1 MRLNERK
8 LKTYNFDPTNSK
20 MSRSIRDLNQYISDG
35 VLSLPQY
42 QRDISWNT
50 KKMVALLNYQLF
62 GKAPISPL
70 SLNEILDKEAAT
82 PQISLI
88 DRRPMTDDE
97 LARVKWS
104 VIDGQQRLTTN
115 YLAYTNAAGI
125 SNVVFDF
132 GKATFVEAKIPT
144 SNQIPAGI
152 LLNKNIEKLK
162 KYLAG
167 MPGYDPTRHYSYII
181 DIREKLSKYEYTLHI
196 AEDMT
201 QEEQL
206 KWFEV
211 LNNAGSRVSKL
222 QLTFSR
228 SKAYDFDIY
237 TDYANKFKQ
246 LASDYGYGEL
256 FSPFSTSLSYP
267 VALLNPA
274 YEKSR
279 ATYHKMN
286 YSPIPSDNKAGQ
298 LSKLDATQM
307 RQLSDTTLNALKRV
321 LDFLEDS
328 GLQGHIKRMDYI
340 LYLTGY
346 DVLVGV
352 NNQNQVKLVDWVQNV
367 DFTDKTSSERR
378 KIFSDLLLL

>member
-1 MRLNERK
+1 MRLNKKK
-8 LKTYNFDPTNSK
+8 LSTYNFDPTNSK
-20 MSRSIRDLNQYISDG
+20 ISRSIRDLNQYIADG

-42 QRDISWNT
+42 QRDISWSH

-70 SLNEILDKEAAT
+70 SLNEILDKENAT
-82 PQISLI
+82 PQIRLI
-88 DRRPMTDDE
+88 DRQPLSQTE
-97 LARVKWS
+97 LAKVKWS

-115 YLAYTNAAGI
+115 YLAYTNAKEI
-125 SNVVFDF
+125 SDVVFDF
-132 GKATFVEAKIPT
+132 GKAKFVETKSAT
-144 SNQIPAGI
+144 SNQIPAGV
-152 LLNKNIEKLK
+152 LLNKDIEELK
-162 KYLAG
+162 HHLSR
-167 MPGYDPTRHYSYII
+167 MPGYDPTQYYSFII

-246 LASDYGYGEL
+246 LASDYGYEEL

-274 YEKSR
+274 YEKLKG
-279 ATYHKMN
+279 AYHKMN
-286 YSPIPSDNKAGQ
+286 YSPIPSDNKAAQ
-298 LSKLDATQM
+298 LSKLNASQM
-307 RQLSDTTLNALKRV
+307 LQLSEETLNALKRV
-321 LDFLEDS
+321 LDFIEQE
-328 GLQGHIKRMDYI
+328 GFQCVITRMDYI
-340 LYLTGY
+340 LYLTGF
-346 DVLVGV
+346 DVLVGI
-352 NNQNQVKLVDWVQNV
+352 NDANKHSLVKWIQDIS
-367 DFTDKTSSERR
+367 FTDKTSSERR
-378 KIFSDLLLL
+378 KIFADLLEI